1 MNELDI
7 ICMYI
12 YPEIIDGSH
21 QTIDVMIIIVL
32 KDIEFIF
39 ESDEV
44 TIFHSK
50 LTSMY
55 MYLS

>member
-7 ICMYI
+7 IYMYI

>member
-1 MNELDI
+1 
-7 ICMYI
+7 MYI